1 MDAPRAALPWPARD
15 AGQGDGAG
23 HLAVAPR
30 AQGVVARR
38 RDPVVRGLCRR
49 RDAQGGARPAE
60 ALVPRAGLA
69 RVRGQ
74 HPRPDP
80 RLHRGL

>member
-30 AQGVVARR
+30 AQGVVA
-38 RDPVVRGLCRR
+38 G
-49 RDAQGGARPAE
+49 
-60 ALVPRAGLA
+60 
-69 RVRGQ
+69 
-74 HPRPDP
+74 
-80 RLHRGL
+80 